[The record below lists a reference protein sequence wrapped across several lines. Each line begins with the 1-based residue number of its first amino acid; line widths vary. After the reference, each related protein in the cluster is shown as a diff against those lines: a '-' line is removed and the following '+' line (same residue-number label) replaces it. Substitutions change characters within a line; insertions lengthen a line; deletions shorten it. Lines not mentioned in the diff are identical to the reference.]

1 MRSHPPLPAHLAISP
16 FTLESARGAGLK
28 YSRLR
33 RTDVEH
39 VSRGLYRPAGW
50 DFCLEEAARGLSEAT
65 PGAWVSHVTA
75 ARLQSSILPPWLS
88 DSTELH
94 LSKPSAFPGARRKGI
109 HGHRVIVK
117 PGEIEFV
124 DGIWLSTRG
133 RTWLDMA
140 RQLPLNDLVA
150 MGDQVIRIPRPEL
163 EGREGAYST
172 LEELRGL
179 VARHPNLQG
188 VVRARQ
194 ALDLMRVGADSA
206 PETFLRLSMLDAGLP
221 EPELQIGLRPGDR
234 RSPSADLG
242 FRQHRVAIQYDGGHH
257 LLEPQR
263 RSDRRRDKAFER
275 AGWVVIIVDKTDQ
288 DDGFAAALKRV
299 RQAIRNSYVNPV
311 TLTGFANTSAPRR
324 MKDRSVK

>member
-1 MRSHPPLPAHLAISP
+1 MRSHRPLPAHLAGSP
-16 FTLESARGAGLK
+16 FTLESSRRAGLE
-28 YSRLR
+28 YNRLR

-50 DFCLEEAARGLSEAT
+50 DFCLEEAARALSEAT
-65 PGAWVSHVTA
+65 PGAWISHVTA
-75 ARLQSSILPPWLS
+75 ARLRSSLLPPWLS
-88 DSTELH
+88 DSNELH
-94 LSKPSAFPGARRKGI
+94 LSKPTALPGARRKGI
-109 HGHRVIVK
+109 CGHRVIAK
-117 PGEIEFV
+117 AGEIEFV
-124 DGIWLSTRG
+124 EGIWFSTRG

-150 MGDQVIRIPRPEL
+150 MGDQLIRIPRPEL
-163 EGREGAYST
+163 EGREGAYLT
-172 LEELRGL
+172 LEELRDL

-188 VVRARQ
+188 IVRARQ

-221 EPELQIGLRPGDR
+221 EPELQIELRPGDS

-242 FRQHRVAIQYDGGHH
+242 FRQQRVAIQYDGGHH

-275 AGWVVIIVDKTDQ
+275 AGWAVIIVDKTDQ
-288 DDGFAAALKRV
+288 DNGFAAALKRV
-299 RQAIRNSYVNPV
+299 KHAISHSAANPV
-311 TLTGFANTSAPRR
+311 VAAGFAN
-324 MKDRSVK
+324 K